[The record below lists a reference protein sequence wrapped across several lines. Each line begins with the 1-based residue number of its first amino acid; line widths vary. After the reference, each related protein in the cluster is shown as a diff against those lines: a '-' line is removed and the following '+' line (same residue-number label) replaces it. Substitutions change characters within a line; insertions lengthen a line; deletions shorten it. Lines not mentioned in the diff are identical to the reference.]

1 MSSYNKMAKVYDQ
14 LINEDINYEDIADFL
29 LNVAKKEN
37 VKFDNYLD
45 LACGTGNVGI
55 HVCKEFNENYF
66 VDLSE
71 DMLTEVEQKLRDN
84 DIKAKILCQDMCELD
99 LNNKFNLI
107 SCVLDSTNYILED
120 EDLEDYFR
128 GVYNHLDNSGVFI
141 FDINSYYKLSE
152 ILGNNI
158 YTYDNEEI
166 FYTWENIFEDDIV
179 EMSLTFFVKDGYM
192 YERFDEVHEERAYRE
207 QEIEAIIKKIG
218 FKIID
223 KKNGYTDLPIKEDT
237 ERILYILKK

>member
-128 GVYNHLDNSGVFI
+128 GVYNHLDNSGV
-141 FDINSYYKLSE
+141 
-152 ILGNNI
+152 
-158 YTYDNEEI
+158 
-166 FYTWENIFEDDIV
+166 
-179 EMSLTFFVKDGYM
+179 
-192 YERFDEVHEERAYRE
+192 
-207 QEIEAIIKKIG
+207 
-218 FKIID
+218 
-223 KKNGYTDLPIKEDT
+223 
-237 ERILYILKK
+237 

>member
-14 LINEDINYEDIADFL
+14 LINEDINYKDIADFL

-207 QEIEAIIKKIG
+207 EEIEAIIKKIG